1 MWFSK
6 PCVICSTHICSC
18 KIDILPCNLSRHYKS
33 SSVCLSH
40 TKLQVNSSDG
50 CLDRV
55 YDDALEDA
63 KFFKFLSTHSSFSI
77 VIDVILAEC
86 YNRDVTLIVVCFDV
100 NVFFSVTTHT
110 KRRSL

>member
-40 TKLQVNSSDG
+40 TKLQVNSSDC

-63 KFFKFLSTHSSFSI
+63 KFLKFLSTHSSFSI
-77 VIDVILAEC
+77 VIDVILAAQWES
-86 YNRDVTLIVVCFDV
+86 VIIETSLLLLFVLTST
-100 NVFFSVTTHT
+100 FFS
-110 KRRSL
+110 R